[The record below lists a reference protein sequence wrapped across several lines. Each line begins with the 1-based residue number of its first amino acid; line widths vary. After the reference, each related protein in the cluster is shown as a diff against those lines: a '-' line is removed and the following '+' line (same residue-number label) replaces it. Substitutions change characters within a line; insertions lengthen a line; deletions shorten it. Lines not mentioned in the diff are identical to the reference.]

1 MLEEIQP
8 NNGQQTSE
16 KKDLKKKGSTQQAQ
30 KHSSGIKPE
39 LLMTIEEEKNEGDND
54 RTEQIQNQKMTNGEI
69 ESAQAD
75 SDEDGEDIKGLI
87 LKDDIDDENDG
98 ETTHFRMR
106 RSEVPA

>member
-1 MLEEIQP
+1 
-8 NNGQQTSE
+8 
-16 KKDLKKKGSTQQAQ
+16 
-30 KHSSGIKPE
+30 
-39 LLMTIEEEKNEGDND
+39 MTIEEEKNEGDND

-87 LKDDIDDENDG
+87 LKDDIEDENDG